1 MIAEGTRKR
10 GRPPKPERERKD
22 TNLTFR
28 VTPELR
34 EVLER
39 RADAANRSVSA
50 EIERALFEHYH
61 RRGTVA
67 DVLFLLGEAIS
78 FTETKIGR
86 PCFSDEQSERACRL
100 AADIAL
106 DIAFRAPPPATENI
120 ARDSVRYKQQ
130 LEMAQTIAARLIGRL
145 STLDALNSPL
155 PMVVPASHEL
165 SDRRKRE

>member
-1 MIAEGTRKR
+1 MTADATRKR
-10 GRPPKPERERKD
+10 GRPPKPEQERKD

-34 EVLER
+34 DLLER
-39 RADAANRSVSA
+39 QANAGNRSVSA

-67 DVLFLLGEAIS
+67 DVLFLIGEAIS

-86 PCFSDEQSERACRL
+86 PCFSDEQSERACRF

-106 DIAFRAPPPATENI
+106 DITFRAPPRATEKI
-120 ARDSVRYKQQ
+120 ARDSVMYKQQ

-155 PMVVPASHEL
+155 PEIISVSHEL